1 MMLNS
6 RILLQHLSRVALA
19 AVPLLCSTGCLV
31 TTSQFDQ
38 LQREVDT
45 LSERVE
51 ARDKELQAS
60 LARAETQ
67 SEELDRVLRSRAASL
82 GVNVDDLGLDVAQLR
97 GETEDARNDIA
108 ALLSETRELR
118 AGFDQRVA
126 QHDLEAPY
134 DLVKTMRASVT
145 VMGPLLSRH
154 GRARI
159 SLPGGCAIGARP
171 IDQHLR
177 GLEAL
182 GAKVELNHGYVELSA
197 NRLVGNRFIFDKV
210 TVGGTQ
216 NLMMAAT
223 LARGT
228 TVLENVAREPE
239 VRELAIVL
247 NKMGAKISGAGTSTI
262 EIEGV
267 DELFGIDHA
276 VMPDRIEAGTLII
289 AAAVTKG
296 DVLIRDAPVDD
307 MHAVLSKLEDAGIL
321 LEPTA
326 AGLRVKGP
334 ESLRPIDLETRPHP
348 GFPTDMQA
356 QMMLLATQAEG
367 QSIITESIFENRF
380 MHVPELNRLG
390 ADIIVNGSSAIVR
403 GPTPLSGTSVMCT
416 DLRASASLV
425 LAGLVASGRT
435 ELRRVY
441 HLYRGYASIETRLK
455 SIGANIQRIG
465 GDHG

>member
-1 MMLNS
+1 MATIGEPWVEQACS
-6 RILLQHLSRVALA
+6 RRARTKRTMDKILIEGGA
-19 AVPLLCSTGCLV
+19 P
-31 TTSQFDQ
+31 
-38 LQREVDT
+38 
-45 LSERVE
+45 
-51 ARDKELQAS
+51 
-60 LARAETQ
+60 
-67 SEELDRVLRSRAASL
+67 
-82 GVNVDDLGLDVAQLR
+82 LR
-97 GETEDARNDIA
+97 GEIQVNGAKNA
-108 ALLSETRELR
+108 ALLIQCASLLSQHPSTIRRCPALTDVRTMNRLLSHLGCQIELS
-118 AGFDQRVA
+118 GSCLQIDPSQVG
-126 QHDLEAPY
+126 HGGLEAPY

-182 GAKVELNHGYVELSA
+182 GAKVELVHGYVQLSA
-197 NRLVGNRFIFDKV
+197 NRLVGTRFNFDKV

-247 NKMGAKISGAGTSTI
+247 NKMGARISGAGTSTI

-267 DELFGIDHA
+267 EELYGIDHA

-289 AAAVTKG
+289 AATVTKG
-296 DVLIRDAPVDD
+296 DVLVRDAPVDD
-307 MHAVLSKLEDAGIL
+307 MHAVLSKLEDAGVI
-321 LEPTA
+321 LEPSA
-326 AGLRVKGP
+326 EGLRVRGP
-334 ESLRPIDLETRPHP
+334 DSLRPIDLETRPHP

-356 QMMLLATQAEG
+356 QMMLLATQADG

-390 ADIIVNGSSAIVR
+390 ADVIVNGSSAIVR

-425 LAGLVASGRT
+425 LAGLIASGRT

-441 HLYRGYASIETRLK
+441 HLDRGYASIETRLK
-455 SIGANIQRIG
+455 SLGANIQRISG
-465 GDHG
+465 GNG